1 MVRKMGE
8 DIPPQVRQQVER
20 IQQVQERLQFVHA
33 ALRQVKQQLAEINV
47 AQKQLV
53 ALADKADIYQM
64 AGSILFKTTKEKAT
78 TTLEEQAESLT
89 VRLKSLEKKE
99 KTFSKQFET
108 LQETLRGMLGVSGD
122 PAPAG

>member
-1 MVRKMGE
+1 MSE

-33 ALRQVKQQLAEINV
+33 ALHQVKQQLAEINV
-47 AQKQLV
+47 AQKHLA
-53 ALADKADIYQM
+53 ALADDAVIYQM

-78 TTLEEQAESLT
+78 KTLEEQAESLN
-89 VRLKSLEKKE
+89 VRLKSLEKQE
-99 KTFSKQFET
+99 KTFTKQFET

-122 PAPAG
+122 STPAG